1 MSNTCRCDISGPRQS
16 LVMKPV
22 GFYSGLRCGRNEV
35 LIAVFLWSRGPK
47 REKPWMGEVGLTG
60 GGY

>member
-1 MSNTCRCDISGPRQS
+1 
-16 LVMKPV
+16 MKPV